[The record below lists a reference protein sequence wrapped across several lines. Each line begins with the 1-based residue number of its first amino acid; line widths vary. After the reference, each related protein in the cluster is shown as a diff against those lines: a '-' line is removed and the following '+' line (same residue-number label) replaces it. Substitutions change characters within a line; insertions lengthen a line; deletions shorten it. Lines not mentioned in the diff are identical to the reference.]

1 MGSALQTR
9 EPWLGPCVNDAAFCM
24 FEEYFN
30 AGLAE
35 TFKT

>member
-1 MGSALQTR
+1 MWLNGSSRLK
-9 EPWLGPCVNDAAFCM
+9 LGPCVNDAAFCM

-35 TFKT
+35 AFKT